1 MRLFN
6 TKGILK
12 GSTFRKGMNSLSVE
26 EETIPEISSGEERLR
41 RITLSWDKGD
51 PEETA
56 SAEKVFTKYI
66 RKGWLAFHVTS
77 DNRKRQ
83 VFSFDPE
90 LGRVQLV
97 PLVEGG

>member
-1 MRLFN
+1 
-6 TKGILK
+6 
-12 GSTFRKGMNSLSVE
+12 MNSLSVE

-77 DNRKRQ
+77 DNRNRQ

>member
-1 MRLFN
+1 
-6 TKGILK
+6 
-12 GSTFRKGMNSLSVE
+12 VE
-26 EETIPEISSGEERLR
+26 EEAIPEISASEERFR
-41 RITLSWDKGD
+41 MITLSWDKED

-56 SAEKVFTKYI
+56 SAQKMFIKYI
-66 RKGWLAFHVTS
+66 RRGWLAFQVTS

-90 LGRVQLV
+90 LGKVQLV

>member
-1 MRLFN
+1 M
-6 TKGILK
+6 
-12 GSTFRKGMNSLSVE
+12 E
-26 EETIPEISSGEERLR
+26 EEAIPEISPSEERFR
-41 RITLSWDKGD
+41 MITLSWDKED

-56 SAEKVFTKYI
+56 SAQKMFIKYI
-66 RKGWLAFHVTS
+66 RRGWLAFQVTS

-90 LGRVQLV
+90 LRKVQLV

>member
-1 MRLFN
+1 M
-6 TKGILK
+6 
-12 GSTFRKGMNSLSVE
+12 E
-26 EETIPEISSGEERLR
+26 EEAIPEISTSEERFR
-41 RITLSWDKGD
+41 MITLTWDKED

-56 SAEKVFTKYI
+56 SAQKMFTKYI
-66 RKGWLAFHVTS
+66 RSGWLAFHVTS

-90 LGRVQLV
+90 LGKVQLV

>member
-1 MRLFN
+1 M
-6 TKGILK
+6 
-12 GSTFRKGMNSLSVE
+12 E
-26 EETIPEISSGEERLR
+26 EDAIPEISPSEERVR
-41 RITLSWDKGD
+41 MITLSWDKED
-51 PEETA
+51 TEEIA
-56 SAEKVFTKYI
+56 SAEEMFIKYI
-66 RKGWLAFHVTS
+66 RKGWLAFQVTS